1 MAAPHV
7 AYLLPSGQEFIILLI
22 LGILLFGRRL
32 PEVGL
37 QVGRYVADLRRG
49 LDNFKRELQNDES
62 IRQAKAGLRD
72 LDPRR
77 ALDAPRKLA
86 DPRRL
91 LDDLND
97 ASLSSPVDPGPVD
110 RGATDRVDDA
120 GAASGPR
127 TDGPPDA

>member
-32 PEVGL
+32 PEVGF

-49 LDNFKRELQNDES
+49 LDSFKRELANDES

-97 ASLSSPVDPGPVD
+97 ASLSSPIDPGPGPGD
-110 RGATDRVDDA
+110 RGPDA
-120 GAASGPR
+120 GSAGTASEASGNA
-127 TDGPPDA
+127 TQS

>member
-1 MAAPHV
+1 MAAPPV

-32 PEVGL
+32 PEVGW

-49 LDNFKRELQNDES
+49 LDNFKRELANDES

-72 LDPRR
+72 MDPRR

-110 RGATDRVDDA
+110 RGAAEHPTDASA
-120 GAASGPR
+120 GPESPGA
-127 TDGPPDA
+127 

>member
-32 PEVGL
+32 PEVGW

-49 LDNFKRELQNDES
+49 LDNFKRELANDES

-72 LDPRR
+72 MDPRR

-91 LDDLND
+91 LDDLTD
-97 ASLSSPVDPGPVD
+97 ASLSSPVDPGPID
-110 RGATDRVDDA
+110 Q
-120 GAASGPR
+120 GAAEEPTDASAGP
-127 TDGPPDA
+127 GSPGA

>member
-7 AYLLPSGQEFIILLI
+7 AYLLPRGQELIILLI

-32 PEVGL
+32 PEVGF

-49 LDNFKRELQNDES
+49 LDSFKRELANDES

-97 ASLSSPVDPGPVD
+97 ASLSSPIDPGPGN
-110 RGATDRVDDA
+110 RGQDA
-120 GAASGPR
+120 GSAGTASDASGNA
-127 TDGPPDA
+127 TQS

>member
-110 RGATDRVDDA
+110 RGTKDRADDV

-127 TDGPPDA
+127 ADGPPDA